1 MIQVLPSWR
10 WGSSDA
16 RRPIHLR
23 NFRLRWW
30 AHQQCW
36 KLSKRNCWFKC
47 ASGIEFEFT
56 CIQHPTAVPGRC
68 CQRSSCSWP
77 GRNRKD
83 EPTCTKRPACTRA
96 ESCASPRRLIESTNS
111 VDFNWTNLWH
121 LTVYRIHRDRVD
133 YRDCQ
138 RRRKRDPNG
147 PCPIR
152 SRLIRPTVRNRWC
165 PNRSSGSNGIPSPN
179 LPNNFIQFEGFFTL
193 KEGVRILNPQNNP
206 GSGIFGIF

>member
-23 NFRLRWW
+23 SFRLRWW

-36 KLSKRNCWFKC
+36 KLSKWKSWFKC

-111 VDFNWTNLWH
+111 VDFNWKK
-121 LTVYRIHRDRVD
+121 RVTFD
-133 YRDCQ
+133 SLP
-138 RRRKRDPNG
+138 DP
-147 PCPIR
+147 PWPRWLSWLSTKTKAR
-152 SRLIRPTVRNRWC
+152 SERAMPH
-165 PNRSSGSNGIPSPN
+165 P
-179 LPNNFIQFEGFFTL
+179 
-193 KEGVRILNPQNNP
+193 
-206 GSGIFGIF
+206 